1 MPLCR
6 ESRMG
11 GMTQYINLYDPALR
25 RESPIVSAGQLAVA
39 LAVVAVAFAAWAT
52 LLGGQVRAMAQEAES
67 LEAQLV
73 AQRTQLA
80 EVGKA
85 LAERKPDVA
94 LAAELAVVEATLT
107 ARREVIGVLEGGGI
121 GNKTGFSA
129 YLRAFSRQTMQ
140 GLWLTGFEIS
150 GGGAEM
156 AIHGRALEAALLPRY
171 IRRLNDEAAF
181 RGRNFAALKMEAAED
196 EPSPPN
202 PKAVKEVSKVAKDGA
217 AAAAKPALRYIAF
230 NLATAKA
237 VAPLAEA
244 KP

>member
-1 MPLCR
+1 
-6 ESRMG
+6 MG

-25 RESPIVSAGQLAVA
+25 RESPIVSSGQLAVA
-39 LAVVAVAFAAWAT
+39 LAVVAVVSAAWAT
-52 LLGGQVRAMAQEAES
+52 LLGGQVRAMAQEADS

-73 AQRTQLA
+73 AQRAQLA

-94 LAAELAVVEATLT
+94 LAAELAAAEATL
-107 ARREVIGVLEGGGI
+107 AVRREVIGVLEGGGI
-121 GNKTGFSA
+121 GNKTGFSE

-150 GGGAEM
+150 GGGTEM
-156 AIHGRALEAALLPRY
+156 AIHGRTLEAALLPRY

-181 RGRNFAALKMEAAED
+181 RGRSFAALMMEAAKN

-202 PKAVKEVSKVAKDGA
+202 PKAVTEASKDAKDGA
-217 AAAAKPALRYIAF
+217 ADAAKPALRYIAF
-230 NLATAKA
+230 NLASAKA
-237 VAPLAEA
+237 VAPVADA